1 MKNKISV
8 IIPTFN
14 NDNFIGDC
22 INSVLNQSLTP
33 KEILIIDDGSIDNT
47 KLIVSKIIKKNKIV
61 RYFYQKNSGLSA
73 ARNIGIKK
81 ATGDFIAFLDSDDL
95 WQKEKLEKQLAVFN
109 NQKNNQ
115 LGLVYC
121 DYIDIDKNGKKL
133 VGYPSFKTIETLKG
147 DVYSKLALGN
157 KISSSGSGVLIKKE
171 CFIEVGLFDEML
183 IAAEDWEMWLR
194 ISKKY
199 LVDLVNEP
207 LVFIRRHNNNMS
219 TDKKRIILGITMMA
233 KKHQY
238 LLDED
243 SFLKYFMNLLSQQL
257 LIEFPNIK
265 TLNLTKEKLG
275 KKLTKK
281 ITNKSYFLFFY
292 LVYNLITSSY
302 RKLTK

>member
-1 MKNKISV
+1 
-8 IIPTFN
+8 
-14 NDNFIGDC
+14 
-22 INSVLNQSLTP
+22 
-33 KEILIIDDGSIDNT
+33 
-47 KLIVSKIIKKNKIV
+47 
-61 RYFYQKNSGLSA
+61 
-73 ARNIGIKK
+73 
-81 ATGDFIAFLDSDDL
+81 
-95 WQKEKLEKQLAVFN
+95 
-109 NQKNNQ
+109 
-115 LGLVYC
+115 
-121 DYIDIDKNGKKL
+121 
-133 VGYPSFKTIETLKG
+133 
-147 DVYSKLALGN
+147 
-157 KISSSGSGVLIKKE
+157 
-171 CFIEVGLFDEML
+171 ML